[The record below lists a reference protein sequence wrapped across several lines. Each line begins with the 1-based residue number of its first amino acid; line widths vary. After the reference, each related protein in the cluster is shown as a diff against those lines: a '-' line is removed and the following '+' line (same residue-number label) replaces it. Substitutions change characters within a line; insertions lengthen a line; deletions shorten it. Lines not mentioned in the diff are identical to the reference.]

1 MSLAVPRL
9 IHTGQVLV
17 DLIMRVGA
25 LPPPGGD
32 VLASEARFEVG
43 GGFNVIA
50 AARRSGMACVYAGG
64 HGTGRFGE
72 LARQALAAEGAE
84 LAAPRVLDRDTGICV
99 AIVDASTERTFVTH
113 LGAEAVL
120 ERDVLDALAVTP
132 RDIVY
137 VTGYGLCVPDK
148 GALLAD
154 WLETLPESVVV
165 AFDPGPLV
173 DSIESALLARVM
185 RRTRIWTGNREE
197 ALRHTGRASVEAALD
212 ELAARLPA
220 GALAIVRDAEQGC
233 VVSIDGVPAR
243 VAAFEVEAIDSN
255 GAGDAHTGVL
265 LAALAEG
272 HAPLVAARR
281 ANAAAA
287 LAVTR
292 FGPATAPTREEI
304 DALLDGAWLR

>member
-212 ELAARLPA
+212 ELAVGSRFRRVWTARGDA
-220 GALAIVRDAEQGC
+220 GHAD
-233 VVSIDGVPAR
+233 
-243 VAAFEVEAIDSN
+243 
-255 GAGDAHTGVL
+255 GAGPG
-265 LAALAEG
+265 G
-272 HAPLVAARR
+272 PRRQARR
-281 ANAAAA
+281 RGDRGGPGPRRVRADGRGLVRGRLGPAAAA
-287 LAVTR
+287 SRRARHDGLTR
-292 FGPATAPTREEI
+292 QPPA
-304 DALLDGAWLR
+304 G

>member
-1 MSLAVPRL
+1 MTAAVPRL

-25 LPPPGGD
+25 LPAPGGD

-43 GGFNVIA
+43 GGFNVLA

-72 LARQALAAEGAE
+72 LARQALAAEGVE
-84 LAAPRVLDRDTGICV
+84 LAAPRVADRDTGVCV
-99 AIVDASTERTFVTH
+99 AIVEATAERTFVTH

-120 ERDVLDALAVTP
+120 ERAVLDALAVTP
-132 RDIVY
+132 HDVVY
-137 VTGYGLCVPDK
+137 VSGYALCLPDK
-148 GALLAD
+148 GEVLAG
-154 WLETLPESVVV
+154 WLESLDDAVPV

-173 DSIESALLARVM
+173 DTIDAALLARVM

-197 ALRHTGRASVEAALD
+197 AQRHTGCATAEAAL
-212 ELAARLPA
+212 AAIAAQLRDD
-220 GALAIVRDAEQGC
+220 ALTLVRDAGHGC
-233 VVSIDGVPAR
+233 LVASGGAVTR
-243 VAAFEVEAIDSN
+243 VAAFEVEAVDSN

-265 LAALAEG
+265 LASLAQG
-272 HAPLVAARR
+272 HAPLAAARR

-292 FGPATAPTREEI
+292 FGPATAPLAAEI
-304 DALLDGAWLR
+304 DALVNARNT